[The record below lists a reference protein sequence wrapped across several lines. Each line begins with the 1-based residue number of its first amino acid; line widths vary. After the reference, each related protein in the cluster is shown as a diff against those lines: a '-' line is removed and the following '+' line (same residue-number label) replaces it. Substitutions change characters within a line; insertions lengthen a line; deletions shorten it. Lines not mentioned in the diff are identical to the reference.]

1 VSATD
6 AINWANDRIG
16 VSEDPPGSN
25 KGPWI
30 TQWQVDSGYPYVVN
44 RSHGEPW
51 CQCFVNAV
59 AVHGGAPQLHTGF
72 TPAVIVGIGD
82 FRPISL
88 SSAEPGAAF
97 VFFKWPGVSNYRC
110 DHVGVYKSHT
120 YSTVTCWEGNTS
132 KAGSQNNGGAVLL
145 KTRSLGLLAGVVSIP
160 YNNEAYRN
168 LLLGMTGS
176 DVRAFQVAINK
187 RAVGCGRG
195 ASKIVASSST
205 ESTAPR
211 PKRTARGPRTSSASG
226 IAPMRSSRAV
236 SARTYRISCATLM
249 SVTPGRRSAQR
260 DAGNSAA
267 GSHHGRKSTEMSR
280 WQGAVDQALKEHT
293 RRLDGI
299 NGDAKVTR
307 AGTEQLLIEVAVLR
321 TKVALWASLGGI
333 VGAGVVSVIVAIVTG

>member
-195 ASKIVASSST
+195 GLEDRGVVVDGEYGSATKENGAWAAYILGIGDSTDEIKSGGISSYVQNLVRNPD
-205 ESTAPR
+205 ERNAGQ
-211 PKRTARGPRTSSASG
+211 KE
-226 IAPMRSSRAV
+226 RA
-236 SARTYRISCATLM
+236 A
-249 SVTPGRRSAQR
+249 GRR
-260 DAGNSAA
+260 
-267 GSHHGRKSTEMSR
+267 
-280 WQGAVDQALKEHT
+280 
-293 RRLDGI
+293 
-299 NGDAKVTR
+299 
-307 AGTEQLLIEVAVLR
+307 EQCCR
-321 TKVALWASLGGI
+321 
-333 VGAGVVSVIVAIVTG
+333 